1 MEKTDQALFCDVCSL
16 QFDKKIV
23 YDIHQS
29 FVHTTEDKVE
39 IEEKTIQIKEENE
52 DLAIHSNNTKSMT
65 SLSSLDSTHK
75 GTKSHTCS
83 ICDYSFS
90 RKDHLMK
97 HIESVHEGKKP
108 HKCSICDYSASS
120 NGNLK
125 KHIEA
130 VHEGKKPHKCSICDY
145 SFSEKHHLKKHIE
158 SVHKGEKPHKC
169 SICDYSCSQKKM
181 FETTH

>member
-1 MEKTDQALFCDVCSL
+1 MEKTDQALFCDICSL

-29 FVHTTEDKVE
+29 FVHKTKDKVE

-52 DLAIHSNNTKSMT
+52 DLAIHFDNTKSKK

-90 RKDHLMK
+90 RKGNLRQ
-97 HIESVHEGKKP
+97 HIQSVHEG
-108 HKCSICDYSASS
+108 
-120 NGNLK
+120 N
-125 KHIEA
+125 
-130 VHEGKKPHKCSICDY
+130 
-145 SFSEKHHLKKHIE
+145 
-158 SVHKGEKPHKC
+158 
-169 SICDYSCSQKKM
+169 
-181 FETTH
+181 T